1 MSVKVWDPFVRLFHW
16 GLAASFVIAWI
27 TAEEWDSLHY
37 WAGYAA
43 GALIALRLIWGLI
56 GTRYARFTQF
66 IKSPRATLKYL
77 GDILRGT
84 EPRYLGHNPA
94 GAAMII
100 ALILTM
106 AGCILTGWM
115 YTTTMFWGSEWVE
128 EIHEALANGLL
139 FLVLLHVGGVL
150 LASLRHNENLVRAMI
165 TGRKRRPATD
175 DIA

>member
-16 GLAASFVIAWI
+16 GLAASFVIAWV

-43 GALIALRLIWGLI
+43 GALIALRLIWGLV

-77 GDILRGT
+77 GDILRGA

-100 ALILTM
+100 ALILAM

-115 YTTTMFWGSEWVE
+115 YTTTAFWGSEWVE

-150 LASLRHNENLVRAMI
+150 LASLRHHENLVRAMI

>member
-43 GALIALRLIWGLI
+43 GALIALRLIWGQI

-66 IKSPRATLKYL
+66 IKSPAATLKYL
-77 GDILRGT
+77 GDILRGA

-100 ALILTM
+100 ALILAM

-115 YTTTMFWGSEWVE
+115 YTTTTFWGSEWVE

-150 LASLRHNENLVRAMI
+150 LASLRHHENLVRAMI
-165 TGRKRRPATD
+165 TGRKRRPASD
-175 DIA
+175 DVA

>member
-43 GALIALRLIWGLI
+43 GALIALRLIWGLV

-77 GDILRGT
+77 GDILRGA

-100 ALILTM
+100 ALILAM

-115 YTTTMFWGSEWVE
+115 YTTTAFWGSEWVE

-150 LASLRHNENLVRAMI
+150 LASLRHHENLVRAMI

>member
-27 TAEEWDSLHY
+27 TAEEWDSLHH

-66 IKSPRATLKYL
+66 IKSPRATLKYC
-77 GDILRGT
+77 GHILRGA

-100 ALILTM
+100 ALILAM

-150 LASLRHNENLVRAMI
+150 LASLRHHENLVRAMI
-165 TGRKRRPATD
+165 TGRKRQPATD